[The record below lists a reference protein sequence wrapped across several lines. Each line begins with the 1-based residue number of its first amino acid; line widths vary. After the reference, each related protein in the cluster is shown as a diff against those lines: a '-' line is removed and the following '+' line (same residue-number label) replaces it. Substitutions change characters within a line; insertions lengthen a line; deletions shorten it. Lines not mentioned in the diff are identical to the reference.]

1 VAEYNDFVSEMAW
14 PLEAAR
20 GSLQRGDLLTALNE
34 LERVVRD
41 AEADGD
47 VSLRKRANAALALCR
62 GVIAMD
68 RTARDLEEAHRRAM
82 ELQASERDN
91 LSSALAEM
99 LAGAPARN
107 VSISRLGPGLT
118 LGGFALSLGGGV
130 VELQRPASM
139 SAGQPTGRRIR
150 LRLLGRFEVELDGSA
165 MDAWRSKRARQLFT
179 YLALNR
185 QDDLSRHR
193 LMGVFWPE
201 HSEDRAENNLSLT
214 VLAIRKLLDDGK
226 SASESI
232 VRFRAPSYAIEASEL
247 WLDTEAF
254 EDAVSRAIH
263 YESLRDDAAAAT
275 ALDEAIAL
283 YGGDLLPAD
292 AYEDWTVELRQ
303 RLQDV
308 HTDALQRRAQL
319 ARNGG
324 DFDLS
329 IELNRRLLTRD
340 PAYEPAHRQLILD
353 YLATGQRSRAAA
365 QMAACKDAL
374 ERHLGVAPDDA
385 TLAVFRRVTA

>member
-1 VAEYNDFVSEMAW
+1 M
-14 PLEAAR
+14 LAAL
-20 GSLQRGDLLTALNE
+20 SE
-34 LERVVRD
+34 LERLVRD

-47 VSLRKRANAALALCR
+47 DQLRERANAALALCK
-62 GVIAMD
+62 GVVAME
-68 RTARDLEEAHRRAM
+68 RSARELEEAHRRAM
-82 ELQASERDN
+82 ELQASERDTM
-91 LSSALAEM
+91 SSALDEL
-99 LAGAPARN
+99 LAGAPSRN

-118 LGGFALSLGGGV
+118 LGGFTLSLGGGV

-139 SAGQPTGRRIR
+139 SAGSQTGRRIR
-150 LRLLGRFEVELDGSA
+150 LRLLGRFEVELDGSP
-165 MDAWRSKRARQLFT
+165 MDAWRSKRARQLFA

-185 QDDLSRHR
+185 HDDLSRHR

-201 HSEDRAENNLSLT
+201 HSEERAENNLSLT
-214 VLAIRKLLDDGK
+214 VLAVRKLLDEGK
-226 SASESI
+226 GASESI
-232 VRFRAPSYAIEASEL
+232 VRFRAPSYAIEASDL

-254 EDAVSRAIH
+254 EDAVARATH
-263 YESLRDDAAAAT
+263 YEALRDDDAAAT
-275 ALDEAIAL
+275 ALDEALAL
-283 YGGDLLPAD
+283 YAGDLLPAD
-292 AYEDWTVELRQ
+292 VYEDWTVELRQ

-324 DFDLS
+324 DFDTS

-340 PAYEPAHRQLILD
+340 PAYEQAHRQLMLD

-365 QMAACKDAL
+365 QMATCKDAL
-374 ERHLGVAPDDA
+374 ERHLGVEPDEA